1 MNRHDDTCKKIIKK
15 KLNVPSLSVPPLI
28 FNRSEKLCITFEF
41 YFISL
46 IIFSKRTSLINLY
59 NLPILANLNTL
70 FSPDPSNIRSSGIT
84 DTISIKNHVYKQ
96 FLAIFL
102 WHVISY
108 YCFSSKYDVR
118 KLRMMSMKNMISIAQ
133 YMLVKGSVSTST
145 KASLQGTI
153 NVIMTNITII
163 NMSHIILYRLLWLII
178 QNFCLVV
185 DVA

>member
-84 DTISIKNHVYKQ
+84 DTISIKNHVYK
-96 FLAIFL
+96 
-102 WHVISY
+102 
-108 YCFSSKYDVR
+108 
-118 KLRMMSMKNMISIAQ
+118 
-133 YMLVKGSVSTST
+133 
-145 KASLQGTI
+145 
-153 NVIMTNITII
+153 
-163 NMSHIILYRLLWLII
+163 
-178 QNFCLVV
+178 
-185 DVA
+185 